1 MFTRSGESL
10 TSSIFQRLD
19 TPETLLRSTADCS
32 MLLQALLDVVVDEI
46 LELTE
51 EFRREL
57 DVLEGR
63 ALVSPSSPNSSFST
77 RPDCLVF
84 SLPAGQ
90 PRYVGRPPS
99 PRAIRTASD
108 AETNPQSPPRDDAL
122 AQTRRREKNDRS
134 TSLRVWELGIGL
146 DSFGRRTSWLPVS
159 RGQALSHGCEW

>member
-19 TPETLLRSTADCS
+19 TPGTLLRSTEDCS

-63 ALVSPSSPNSSFST
+63 ALVS
-77 RPDCLVF
+77 LVF
-84 SLPAGQ
+84 TLS
-90 PRYVGRPPS
+90 VFD
-99 PRAIRTASD
+99 AS
-108 AETNPQSPPRDDAL
+108 
-122 AQTRRREKNDRS
+122 
-134 TSLRVWELGIGL
+134 
-146 DSFGRRTSWLPVS
+146 
-159 RGQALSHGCEW
+159 